1 MLKQA
6 RSVLI
11 AGNLVRQSIQVLSY
25 ALMQSKEIPPIVHLE
40 MDSSTI
46 VQQRN
51 SADAALIL
59 IQLPT
64 LKTRL
69 MEAISISCQ
78 QTMEY
83 GVSLS
88 TITQSKLVN
97 VLMTTQIQL
106 EQLSK
111 TGSLLSSAKKPVT
124 MMLTAMHFRLVTS
137 LATTSLRIIG
147 KVIV

>member
-1 MLKQA
+1 MLKQT

-11 AGNLVRQSIQVLSY
+11 VGNLVRQSIQVLSY
-25 ALMQSKEIPPIVHLE
+25 ALMQSKEIQPIVHLE

-64 LKTRL
+64 LKTQL

-97 VLMTTQIQL
+97 VLMTTRIRL
-106 EQLSK
+106 EQLSM
-111 TGSLLSSAKKPVT
+111 TGSLLSSVKKPVT
-124 MMLTAMHFRLVTS
+124 MMQTVMHFRLATS
-137 LATTSLRIIG
+137 LVITSLRIIG
-147 KVIV
+147 KAMA

>member
-1 MLKQA
+1 MLKQT

-11 AGNLVRQSIQVLSY
+11 VGNLVRQSIQVLSY
-25 ALMQSKEIPPIVHLE
+25 ALMQSKEILPIVHLE

-83 GVSLS
+83 GVNLF

-97 VLMTTQIQL
+97 VLMTI
-106 EQLSK
+106 
-111 TGSLLSSAKKPVT
+111 
-124 MMLTAMHFRLVTS
+124 
-137 LATTSLRIIG
+137 
-147 KVIV
+147 